1 MYISY
6 HGHVFVS
13 VEWALI
19 LPQPLPPITYLNL
32 LKRIQ
37 STPTYTV
44 GFKCTCS
51 IIGPV
56 LYKILSFCCL
66 FNLSKPTSEISSKL
80 FIVNF
85 SDCFLLNLKKFYK
98 NG

>member
-56 LYKILSFCCL
+56 LYKIVYLHVMYNSIKLLLS
-66 FNLSKPTSEISSKL
+66 
-80 FIVNF
+80 V
-85 SDCFLLNLKKFYK
+85 
-98 NG
+98 